1 MAANGIVS
9 SVSRRGLFEPFD
21 LQVSRGQ
28 ISFHER
34 VCPFGFNT
42 AVTTSE
48 TVWSPG
54 GLYTFPAAASVLT
67 VVSDD
72 ANDDGDPADTGART
86 VTIEGLDANYEE
98 ISVTVTMNG
107 TSAVSTT
114 GFSFLR
120 VNKAYV
126 ATAGSSATN
135 EGTITIANSTP
146 TTLASIAPGAG
157 IAEQCVYT
165 VPAGKTAYI
174 GSFMLSSYN
183 STATAATAGQI
194 FVRPFGGAFQLVATV
209 RVPGSGAFTCS
220 AQYPAPVTEKS
231 DIDFRAI
238 ALAGT
243 SNVSAQLQ
251 MVVIQNNYE
260 VTGG

>member
-1 MAANGIVS
+1 MANGGKVS
-9 SVSRRGLFEPFD
+9 SVTQRGLIEPFA
-21 LQVSRGQ
+21 LQVARGQ
-28 ISFHER
+28 IALHER

-54 GLYTFPAAASVLT
+54 GLYTFPTAASVLT

-72 ANDDGDPADTGART
+72 ANDDAGDTGART
-86 VTIEGLDANYEE
+86 VTIEGLDANYEPL
-98 ISVTVTMNG
+98 SVTVTMDG
-107 TSAVSTT
+107 TNAVSTT

-120 VNKAYV
+120 VNKVYV
-126 ATAGSSATN
+126 ATAGSSGTN

-146 TTLASIAPGAG
+146 TTLASIVAG
-157 IAEQCVYT
+157 VGVSEQCVYT

-183 STATAATAGQI
+183 STAGAGTAGQI
-194 FVRPFGGAFQLVATV
+194 FVRPFGGAFQLVTTV
-209 RVPGSGAFTCS
+209 RIPGTGAFTCS
-220 AQYPAPVTEKS
+220 AEYPAPVTEKS

-251 MVVIQNNYE
+251 MVVIQNEYE
-260 VTGG
+260 ISNG

>member
-1 MAANGIVS
+1 MANIGVVS
-9 SVSRRGLFEPFD
+9 SITRMGTIEPFE

-28 ISFHER
+28 ITYHER

-48 TVWSPG
+48 TVWSVG
-54 GLYTFPAAASVLT
+54 GLYTFPAAATVLT
-67 VVSDD
+67 AVSDD
-72 ANDDGDPADTGART
+72 ADDAAGDTGART
-86 VTIEGLDANYEE
+86 VVIEGLNANYKE
-98 ISVTVTMNG
+98 IVETVTMNG
-107 TSAVSTT
+107 TSAVTT
-114 GFSFLR
+114 TQSFLR
-120 VNKAYV
+120 VNKAFV

-135 EGTITIANSTP
+135 EGTITIANSGP
-146 TTLASIAPGAG
+146 TTLASIAAGAG

-183 STATAATAGQI
+183 STAGAGTAGQI
-194 FVRPFGGAFQLVATV
+194 FVRPFGGAFLLATTV
-209 RVPGSGAFTCS
+209 RIPGNGAFTCG
-220 AQYPAPVTEKS
+220 AEYPSPVTEKS
-231 DIDFRAI
+231 DIDFRAL

-251 MVVIQNNYE
+251 MVVVQNNYE
-260 VTGG
+260 V

>member
-1 MAANGIVS
+1 MALNGVVS
-9 SVSRRGLFEPFD
+9 SVTRRGQYEPFE

-28 ISFHER
+28 IAYHER
-34 VCPFGFNT
+34 FCPFGFNT

-48 TVWSPG
+48 TIWSPG

-72 ANDDGDPADTGART
+72 ADDAAGDTGART
-86 VTIEGLDANYEE
+86 VTIEGLDANYEPV
-98 ISVTVTMNG
+98 SATVTMDG
-107 TSAVSTT
+107 TSPVSTT
-114 GFSFLR
+114 GVSFLR
-120 VNKAYV
+120 VNRVYV

-146 TTLASIAPGAG
+146 TTLASIAAGAG

-165 VPAGKTAYI
+165 VPANNTAYI
-174 GSFMLSSYN
+174 TRYMLSSYN
-183 STATAATAGQI
+183 STAGAATAGQI
-194 FVRPFGGAFQLVATV
+194 YIRPFGGAFLLATTV
-209 RVPGSGAFTCS
+209 RIPGTGAFTCE
-220 AQYPAPVTEKS
+220 ADYPYPVTEKS
-231 DIDFRAI
+231 DIDFRAL

-251 MVVIQNNYE
+251 MVVIQNKYE
-260 VTGG
+260 ITSG

>member
-1 MAANGIVS
+1 MANGGKVS
-9 SVSRRGLFEPFD
+9 SVSQRGLYEPFH

-28 ISFHER
+28 IALHER
-34 VCPFGFNT
+34 FCPFGFNT

-72 ANDDGDPADTGART
+72 ADDDAGDTGALT
-86 VTIEGLDANYEE
+86 VTIEGLDANYEPV
-98 ISVTVTMNG
+98 SATVTMDG
-107 TSAVSTT
+107 TNNVSTT
-114 GFSFLR
+114 GVSFLR
-120 VNKAYV
+120 VNRAYV
-126 ATAGSSATN
+126 ATAGSTGTN
-135 EGTITIANSTP
+135 EGTITIANSAP

-174 GSFMLSSYN
+174 GSFMISSYN
-183 STATAATAGQI
+183 STAGAGTAGQI
-194 FVRPFGGAFQLVATV
+194 FVRPFGGAFLLATTV
-209 RVPGSGAFTCS
+209 RIPGNGAFTCG
-220 AQYPAPVTEKS
+220 AEYPFPVTEKS

-251 MVVIQNNYE
+251 MVVIQNEYDI
-260 VTGG
+260 TGG